1 MEATETSIIAL
12 PDIDTS
18 QNQDPTL
25 DVTISDTIDGSGS
38 VIHTIA
44 DDYVTIYNTCVTFD
58 DTGVTIDA
66 TGVTI
71 DAPGVTIMVL
81 V

>member
-25 DVTISDTIDGSGS
+25 DVTIDGSGS
-38 VIHTIA
+38 IIHTIA
-44 DDYVTIYNTCVTFD
+44 DDYVTMYNTCVTID

-66 TGVTI
+66 TC
-71 DAPGVTIMVL
+71 VTIMML

>member
-25 DVTISDTIDGSGS
+25 DVTISDTMDGSGV
-38 VIHTIA
+38 VIHNNEIKMDGA
-44 DDYVTIYNTCVTFD
+44 DVRMLVCLLMIL
-58 DTGVTIDA
+58 
-66 TGVTI
+66 
-71 DAPGVTIMVL
+71 VL
-81 V
+81 LLMILV